1 MTKRSLSDILRWGFL
16 LMLPA
21 SVLGSV
27 AAWPALRAV
36 SLFRILYVS
45 LCLGGAIWLLRE
57 RRLPRGIRVRGLLLF
72 LILWLAWT
80 FVSLIWAH
88 DKGAGVRYA
97 IFLVMMV
104 SLSAGTVLA
113 VDNARTLRIA
123 LILLLAVYAVS
134 LAVGLLEIATDFRLS
149 TSGLVGR
156 DLRYQWAA
164 TSIFYNQNDFAT
176 YIALWLP
183 FLLVT
188 PFLSRSVPALVAAA
202 VGAVVS
208 VICLL
213 YTGSRT
219 NLLALGLAVPSV
231 LASLALRRG
240 HNSSWRQWTLGI
252 ALILAVSCT
261 AFVGM
266 RGGLPG
272 APLPAVGVQHW
283 RFDTL
288 GAEMGAGTGSG
299 GTRIMLVEGGLD
311 VAKSSRLLGVGP
323 GNAENYLRQLPGLD
337 STYNLH
343 NWWLEVLVDGGLL
356 VFLGYLLFYAALLYG
371 LFLAATRSGQTL
383 LVFAASALSAALMG
397 YILGSLSPSS
407 AIHFTPMWIH
417 FGLSMAVINLH
428 RRRVSYA

>member
-1 MTKRSLSDILRWGFL
+1 
-16 LMLPA
+16 MLPA
-21 SVLGSV
+21 SVLGSA
-27 AAWPALRAV
+27 AAWPALRTV
-36 SLFRILYVS
+36 SLFRILYVA
-45 LCLGGAIWLLRE
+45 LCFGGAIWVLRE
-57 RRLPRGIRVRGLLLF
+57 RRFPRGIRVRGLLLF
-72 LILWLAWT
+72 LSFWMVWT
-80 FVSLIWAH
+80 LFSLIWAD
-88 DKGAGVRYA
+88 DKVAGIRYA

-104 SLSAGTVLA
+104 SLSMGTVLA
-113 VDNARTLRIA
+113 ADNPKRMRIA
-123 LILLLAVYAVS
+123 LILLLAVFALS
-134 LAVGLLEIATDFRLS
+134 LAVGLLEIGTDFRLP

-188 PFLSRSVPALVAAA
+188 PFLSRSVSALVASIL
-202 VGAVVS
+202 GALVS
-208 VICLL
+208 AICLL

-219 NLLALGLAVPSV
+219 NLLALGLAVPSTI
-231 LASLALRRG
+231 AILALRKG
-240 HNSSWRQWTLGI
+240 SSRWWQWTLGI

-261 AFVGM
+261 VFVGM
-266 RGGLPG
+266 RGGLLG

-288 GAEMGAGTGSG
+288 GAEIGTGTGSG
-299 GTRIMLVEGGLD
+299 GTRIMLIEGGLE
-311 VAKSSRLLGVGP
+311 VARSSRLLGVGP
-323 GNAENYLRQLPGLD
+323 GNAEYHLRQLPGLD

-356 VFLGYLLFYAALLYG
+356 VFLGHLLFYGSLLYG
-371 LFLAATRSGQTL
+371 LFLAAIRSGETL
-383 LVFAASALSAALMG
+383 MVFAASALFAALMG
-397 YILGSLSPSS
+397 YIFGSLSPSS

-428 RRRVSYA
+428 RRHVSYA